1 MRAFECTSETMD
13 DYVSVAE
20 LVQEESSVVSDEH
33 LLEAYKKGDI
43 CILKLLLGH
52 WTSDPDVLLFN
63 CIQDGNT
70 RVLAALLE
78 HPKTVLK
85 EGVVILACSL
95 GKPEIIA
102 LILRDK
108 RFDPTEIA
116 NTCIGKLIASNSMT
130 GLITFLSDS
139 RLAHHLGDTLHILVG
154 RALPCEGS
162 DAHEPS
168 ISIFEGL
175 ISALPYSSVE
185 LALSCISNK
194 RLFSAVL
201 RCMKT
206 EHKKDMLENCVRP
219 PSDIGLLRLIATDA
233 TSAVTRHLLSLGIH
247 YQERAVI
254 DLALERHQA
263 VKCDSNHGTC
273 PLLNAIE
280 SKSEEICLLIGQ
292 HRELVDCPHLNAVTW
307 TACELGYV
315 EYLNQLLPVLIGRRD
330 WNSNDST
337 AHIICSLLSSNHE
350 SKVLAL
356 LDSGYV
362 VEHLTLVRC
371 LRRGYHTTVRTICG
385 KQDVDLTH
393 NNYELLRAAALL
405 MGPAAFDSLLLV
417 NSSLGSRFLKSRT
430 PR

>member
-1 MRAFECTSETMD
+1 MLNEARTDIEL

-33 LLEAYKKGDI
+33 LLQAYKKGDI

-63 CIQDGNT
+63 SIQDGNT

-78 HPKTVLK
+78 HPKATLT

-95 GKPEIIA
+95 GNSSVIA

-108 RFDPTEIA
+108 RFDPSKIA
-116 NTCIGKLIASNSMT
+116 TTCIGKLIASNSTT

-139 RLAHHLGDTLHILVG
+139 RVTQHLGDTLHILVG
-154 RALPCEGS
+154 RAL
-162 DAHEPS
+162 AHEPS
-168 ISIFEGL
+168 APSVDPCSMFEGL
-175 ISALPYSSVE
+175 LAALPYSSVE
-185 LALSCISNK
+185 LALACTSNI
-194 RLFSAVL
+194 RLFTAVL

-219 PSDIGLLRLIATDA
+219 PSDIGLLRLIAADSA
-233 TSAVTRHLLSLGIH
+233 SAVLRHLLSLGIH

-254 DLALERHQA
+254 DLALERPQV
-263 VKCDSNHGTC
+263 VKCGGVRC
-273 PLLNAIE
+273 PLLAAIE
-280 SKSEEICLLIGQ
+280 SKSEEICLLIGR
-292 HRELVDCPHLNAVTW
+292 HRELIDCAHLNTAAW
-307 TACELGYV
+307 TACELGHV
-315 EYLNQLLPVLIGRRD
+315 EHLNQLLPVLIGRRD
-330 WNSNDST
+330 WTWNDST
-337 AHIICSLLSSNHE
+337 AHIICSLMASNHE

-362 VEHLTLVRC
+362 VEHLTLVKC
-371 LRRGYHTTVRTICG
+371 VRRGYHTTVRTICS
-385 KQDVDLTH
+385 KQDVDLTY
-393 NNYELLRAAALL
+393 NNYELLRAAALF
-405 MGPAAFDSLLLV
+405 MGSAAFDSLM
-417 NSSLGSRFLKSRT
+417 LKSRT